1 MTKADFMANIKP
13 YLKRLEEHLK
23 ENGKEA
29 RVADFKKGATQMIK
43 FIVTNFDNFQI
54 YTGKSNDKTAGLC
67 FIHTPDGESI
77 PKALFFNDG
86 CKESKC

>member
-1 MTKADFMANIKP
+1 MTKQDFMGNIKA

-23 ENGKEA
+23 ANEKET
-29 RVADFKKGATQMIK
+29 RVPDFKKGATQMVK
-43 FIVTNFDNFQI
+43 FIVTNFDKIQI

-77 PKALFFNDG
+77 PKVLFFNDG
-86 CKESKC
+86 CKE